1 VNTPRAAFA
10 FGAIALRA
18 LTGRMFLAGVDAVP
32 VPCALARVGW
42 VSIIALIGWLVWKG
56 PK

>member
-1 VNTPRAAFA
+1 MNTPRAAFA